1 MADRQAI
8 HDLLMDYA
16 WAMDDR
22 DFDLLADVFHKDAS
36 FTIDITGADSFGP
49 FEPGSGVVEFISSTT
64 QQQTDQ
70 RRHVITNIRVEEET
84 DSDATVTSTLTL
96 NVVDGG
102 TLTVQS
108 VGVYRAECVDDGDRW
123 RIRGFNLALD
133 VPF

>member
-8 HDLLMDYA
+8 HDLFMDYA
-16 WAMDDR
+16 WAMDAR

-64 QQQTDQ
+64 KQQTDQ
-70 RRHVITNIRVEEET
+70 RRHVITNLRVEEET
-84 DSDATVTSTLTL
+84 DSDATVTATLTL
-96 NVVDGG
+96 NVVDEG

-108 VGVYRAECVDDGDRW
+108 IGVYRAECVDAGDRW